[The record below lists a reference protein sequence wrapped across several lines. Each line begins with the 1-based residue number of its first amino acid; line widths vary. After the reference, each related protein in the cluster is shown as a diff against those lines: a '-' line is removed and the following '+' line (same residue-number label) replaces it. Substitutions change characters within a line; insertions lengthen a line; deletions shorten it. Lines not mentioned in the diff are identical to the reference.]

1 MPPRFITFEGLDGC
15 GKSTQLE
22 RAAARLQAYGRPHL
36 VTHEPGGT
44 PLGERLRAAFL
55 DPDRASLDGVVEAL
69 VVFASRRQ
77 HLLEVIE
84 PALARGLDV
93 LCDRFT
99 DSTMAY
105 QGAGRGVPR
114 AVLESLDDIATGGRR
129 PDLTLLFDL
138 PVDTARAR
146 SIGDVR
152 LAAGE
157 ADRLDRESVVFYRR
171 VRQGYLDIARREPD
185 RVRLIDASGD
195 VETIAGEVARLLD
208 GSAGGTS

>member
-22 RAAARLQAYGRPHL
+22 RAAAHLASRGRQYL

-55 DPDRASLDGVVEAL
+55 DPDRKGLDGTVEAL

-84 PALARGLDV
+84 PALERGLDV

-99 DSTMAY
+99 DSTIAY
-105 QGAGRGVPR
+105 QGAGRGVPWG
-114 AVLESLDDIATGGRR
+114 VLESLDEIATGSRR
-129 PDLTLLFDL
+129 PDLTLLLDL
-138 PVDTARAR
+138 PVETARRR
-146 SIGDVR
+146 STG
-152 LAAGE
+152 GE
-157 ADRLDRESVVFYRR
+157 RGASGTPDRLDRESLEFYER
-171 VRQGYLDIARREPD
+171 VREGYLDIARREPE
-185 RVRLIDASGD
+185 RVRRIDATGG
-195 VETIAGEVARLLD
+195 VEEISAVVTRMLD
-208 GSAGGTS
+208 EHLGGSR